1 MDANLKSETRSTF
14 VTGLR
19 NAHAMENQ
27 ALSIMRPQV
36 ERIENYP
43 EVAERLRQHIA
54 ETEGQ
59 IKRLE
64 DLLEGIEEDSSTIKD
79 TVMSAVGSVAAMGHS
94 MAGDEIL
101 KNSFANFAFENYEIA
116 AYKSLITLGRAIGY
130 DQATDSLQQS
140 LEEEQAMA
148 TWLDQNLEAV
158 TLQYAH
164 LKEAGEPAKS

>member
-1 MDANLKSETRSTF
+1 MDANAKSETRSTF
-14 VTGLR
+14 ITGLR

-43 EVAERLRQHIA
+43 QVAERLRVHIA

-64 DLLEGIEEDSSTIKD
+64 SLLEGVEEGTSTIED
-79 TVMSAVGSVAAMGHS
+79 AVMSAVGSAAAMGHS

-116 AYKSLITLGRAIGY
+116 AYKSLITLGRVIGY
-130 DQATDSLQQS
+130 TQAADSLQQS
-140 LEEEQAMA
+140 LEEELAMA
-148 TWLDQNLEAV
+148 KWLEHNLEAV
-158 TLQYAH
+158 TMQFAH
-164 LKEAGEPAKS
+164 L